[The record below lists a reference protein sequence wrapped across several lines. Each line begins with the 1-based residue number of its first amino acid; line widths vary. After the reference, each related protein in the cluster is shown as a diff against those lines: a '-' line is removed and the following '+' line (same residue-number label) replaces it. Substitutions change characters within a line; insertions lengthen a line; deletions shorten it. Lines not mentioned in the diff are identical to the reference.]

1 MVFNKY
7 TSWTLAMLL
16 QSSAFGLGCGVVVCC
31 LHKGDNKV
39 FDCCEKL
46 CIVSLWP
53 YQFEGVNSYVVYF
66 VCTVQTLV
74 LGCRWS

>member
-31 LHKGDNKV
+31 SHKGDNKV
-39 FDCCEKL
+39 FDCREKL
-46 CIVSLWP
+46 CIVSL
-53 YQFEGVNSYVVYF
+53 
-66 VCTVQTLV
+66 
-74 LGCRWS
+74 